1 VKGGSLRAPLP
12 PLSVSGKTAPSGYGT
27 VGATNEGTS
36 KNKNLNGFVNEIQQ
50 ITPKKHYMLNKLLN
64 QAHKNGYKTFE
75 DLPED
80 YVFGERKG
88 TGTMLAAAQQ
98 HDLGAILGNQ
108 FAENPF
114 SMSIEQARK
123 LLTEKKTVFK
133 EKYGR
138 PTHSSVLR
146 DQHIASNMQAMQP
159 VKGRP
164 AELKRPGSSLHMNE
178 NGTPMVRKKNARNLM
193 IVGSASAK
201 NIASAGGL

>member
-1 VKGGSLRAPLP
+1 M
-12 PLSVSGKTAPSGYGT
+12 SGKTAGSGYAT
-27 VGATNEGTS
+27 VGATNEATS

-75 DLPED
+75 DLPDD

-108 FAENPF
+108 FADNPF

-133 EKYGR
+133 EKFGR

-146 DQHIASNMQAMQP
+146 DQHIASNMQSLANTMQP
-159 VKGRP
+159 IKGRP
-164 AELKRPGSSLHMNE
+164 TELKRPGSSLHMNE
-178 NGTPMVRKKNARNLM
+178 NGTPLVRKKNARNLM